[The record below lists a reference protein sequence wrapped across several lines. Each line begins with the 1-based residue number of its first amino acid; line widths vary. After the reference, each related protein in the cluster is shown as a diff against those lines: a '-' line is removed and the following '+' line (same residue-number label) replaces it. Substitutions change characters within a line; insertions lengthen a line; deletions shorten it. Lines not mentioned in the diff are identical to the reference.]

1 MGRLVEQAPG
11 PVVVPGM
18 QPTHAPVA
26 VSQTPAGQVKPP
38 SAAHEG

>member
-38 SAAHEG
+38 SAAHDA